1 MKEKARGPARGIRP
15 SARVAGLAGLAAAAL
30 AASSCGNKLPEI
42 EAVEWRLESRPAPGG
57 PAYESLS
64 AFASVKDED
73 GIDNI
78 DQVWVLNDD
87 SAYAW
92 EFTDADWVKATEG
105 GDTWIGASAL
115 ATPELASMP
124 RGDYRFIVIDAAGQR
139 SEKAFRVSGSFPD
152 RKAPSVSFSRGR
164 LTIGTS
170 WPETLALAFDG
181 AGALLASPGAPAA
194 ASSLA
199 DAFGK
204 DVAARTAQVAAY
216 GYDPELRMGAF
227 SERIKAR

>member
-1 MKEKARGPARGIRP
+1 MKEKARGPARRIRP

-64 AFASVKDED
+64 VFGSVKDED

-78 DQVWVLNDD
+78 DQVWILNDD

-105 GDTWIGASAL
+105 GDTW
-115 ATPELASMP
+115 
-124 RGDYRFIVIDAAGQR
+124 
-139 SEKAFRVSGSFPD
+139 
-152 RKAPSVSFSRGR
+152 
-164 LTIGTS
+164 
-170 WPETLALAFDG
+170 
-181 AGALLASPGAPAA
+181 
-194 ASSLA
+194 
-199 DAFGK
+199 
-204 DVAARTAQVAAY
+204 
-216 GYDPELRMGAF
+216 
-227 SERIKAR
+227 